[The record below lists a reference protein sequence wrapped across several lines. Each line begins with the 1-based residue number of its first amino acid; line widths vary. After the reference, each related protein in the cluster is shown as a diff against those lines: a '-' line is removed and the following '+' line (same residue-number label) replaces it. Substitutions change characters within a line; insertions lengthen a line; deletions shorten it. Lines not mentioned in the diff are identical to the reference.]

1 MVTVLNVRELILAV
15 IILGLA
21 AVALA
26 MFAPLLVQSTSA
38 ITGATFKVVGGGQG
52 ALNIANAT
60 STINNNN
67 SNAVLG
73 SLFLTGEDTLTSF
86 NPINETYTA
95 L

>member
-1 MVTVLNVRELILAV
+1 M

-26 MFAPLLVQSTSA
+26 TFAPLLVQSTSA
-38 ITGATFKVVGGGQG
+38 TTGATFKAVGGGQEVP
-52 ALNIANAT
+52 NIANAT
-60 STINNNN
+60 GTINNNN

-86 NPINETYTA
+86 NPINERGHGK
-95 L
+95 